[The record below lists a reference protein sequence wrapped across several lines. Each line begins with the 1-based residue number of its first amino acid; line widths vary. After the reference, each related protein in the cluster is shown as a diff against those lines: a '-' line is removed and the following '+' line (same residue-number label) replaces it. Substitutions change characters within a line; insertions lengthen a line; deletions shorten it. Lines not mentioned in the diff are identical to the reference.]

1 MPTTVTTDRP
11 TTDPVDRSAV
21 TTLTTAPDS
30 LTAPDTLTHHERQ
43 VLSAVGCGLR
53 DDEIAAALA
62 LPEEAVAG
70 HLARVLV
77 KLGLRDRA
85 AAVVHAFDCGLVVPG
100 HGPRARAARPAA
112 RAVSVRKAPVQKA
125 PVQRVSVQAASVRA
139 VAPPQVRIS
148 LLGPLQAWR
157 GGRCLELGH
166 LRQQAV
172 LAALA
177 LGAGRRCLSQREL
190 LDDVWGLEPPA
201 TNVVPVYIY
210 RLRKALHDG
219 CGGDGDDRGGG
230 GPDAV
235 IERGPR
241 GYQLAP
247 GAVEVDV
254 ARMEELVAGIGRA
267 DRAGDPLQA
276 LHLCSQAL
284 ELFRGEPLAGLPG
297 PLAELERLRLVERR
311 VAIVRRKVEWQLRLG
326 QDAEAIDELFAL
338 SAAHPLNEPL
348 AAMLMRALYRDGRQA
363 DALTVFERARRRLAD
378 DLGVPP
384 SRLLRRAHQMI
395 LRGE

>member
-11 TTDPVDRSAV
+11 TT
-21 TTLTTAPDS
+21 LI
-30 LTAPDTLTHHERQ
+30 TAPDTLTHQERQ

-77 KLGLRDRA
+77 KLGLRDRV

-100 HGPRARAARPAA
+100 RGPRARAARPAT
-112 RAVSVRKAPVQKA
+112 RAVSVQKA
-125 PVQRVSVQAASVRA
+125 PVRKAPAQKASVQAISVRA
-139 VAPPQVRIS
+139 VARPRVRIS

-235 IERGPR
+235 IVRGPR
-241 GYQLAP
+241 GYQLAT
-247 GAVEVDV
+247 GAVDVDV

-276 LHLCSQAL
+276 LHLCCQTL

-311 VAIVRRKVEWQLRLG
+311 VAIVQRKVEWQLRLG

>member
-1 MPTTVTTDRP
+1 M
-11 TTDPVDRSAV
+11 
-21 TTLTTAPDS
+21 TA
-30 LTAPDTLTHHERQ
+30 AALTHHERQ

-77 KLGLRDRA
+77 KLGLRDRVA
-85 AAVVHAFDCGLVVPG
+85 AAVHAFDCGLVVPG
-100 HGPRARAARPAA
+100 RGPRARAARPVT
-112 RAVSVRKAPVQKA
+112 RAVSVQKPPVQKS
-125 PVQRVSVQAASVRA
+125 PVRKASAQKASVQATSVRA
-139 VAPPQVRIS
+139 VARPQVRIS

-219 CGGDGDDRGGG
+219 CDGDDRGGG

>member
-11 TTDPVDRSAV
+11 TT
-21 TTLTTAPDS
+21 LI
-30 LTAPDTLTHHERQ
+30 TAPDTLTNHERQ

-77 KLGLRDRA
+77 KLGLRDRV

-100 HGPRARAARPAA
+100 RGPRARTARPVT

-125 PVQRVSVQAASVRA
+125 SVQAISVRA
-139 VAPPQVRIS
+139 VARPQVRIS

-190 LDDVWGLEPPA
+190 LYDVWGLEPPA

-235 IERGPR
+235 IVRGPR

-247 GAVEVDV
+247 GAVDVDV

-276 LHLCSQAL
+276 LHLCCQAL

-311 VAIVRRKVEWQLRLG
+311 VAIVQRKVEWQLRLG

>member
-11 TTDPVDRSAV
+11 TT
-21 TTLTTAPDS
+21 LI
-30 LTAPDTLTHHERQ
+30 TAPDTLTHHERQ

-77 KLGLRDRA
+77 KLGLRDRV

-100 HGPRARAARPAA
+100 RGPRARAARPVT
-112 RAVSVRKAPVQKA
+112 RAVSVQKAPVQKA
-125 PVQRVSVQAASVRA
+125 PVREASAQKASVQAISVRA
-139 VAPPQVRIS
+139 VARPQVRIS

-157 GGRCLELGH
+157 GGRGLELGH

-219 CGGDGDDRGGG
+219 CDGDDRGGG

-254 ARMEELVAGIGRA
+254 ARMEKLVAGIGRA
-267 DRAGDPLQA
+267 DRAGDPPQA

-378 DLGVPP
+378 DLGVLP

>member
-21 TTLTTAPDS
+21 TTLTTAPDG
-30 LTAPDTLTHHERQ
+30 LTAAALTHHERQ

-100 HGPRARAARPAA
+100 RGPRARAARPAA
-112 RAVSVRKAPVQKA
+112 RAVSVRKDPVQKA
-125 PVQRVSVQAASVRA
+125 PVQRVSVQATSVRA
-139 VAPPQVRIS
+139 VARPQVRIS

>member
-11 TTDPVDRSAV
+11 TT
-21 TTLTTAPDS
+21 LI
-30 LTAPDTLTHHERQ
+30 TAPDTLTHQERQ

-77 KLGLRDRA
+77 KLGLRDRV

-100 HGPRARAARPAA
+100 RGPRARAARPAT
-112 RAVSVRKAPVQKA
+112 RAVSVQKA
-125 PVQRVSVQAASVRA
+125 PVREASAQKASVQAISVRA
-139 VAPPQVRIS
+139 VARPQVRIS

-235 IERGPR
+235 IVRGPR

-247 GAVEVDV
+247 GAVDVDV

-311 VAIVRRKVEWQLRLG
+311 VAIVQRKVEWQLRLG
-326 QDAEAIDELFAL
+326 QDAEAVDELFAL